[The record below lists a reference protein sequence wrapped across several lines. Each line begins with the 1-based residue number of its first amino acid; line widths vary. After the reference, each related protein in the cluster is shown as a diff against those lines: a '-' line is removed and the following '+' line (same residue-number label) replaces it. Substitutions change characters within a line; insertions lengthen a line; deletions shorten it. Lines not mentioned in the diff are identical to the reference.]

1 LSPIVRILRADCPE
15 SIEGADRRFHD
26 NGGLMI
32 NETRGVWYC
41 CASASGGYSA
51 VGLVRLLKNCS
62 HTAAVEW
69 VRLFLDQHAGTGS
82 VDHIDDDHESLADGA
97 DALASRAQAEA
108 IQDRC
113 VEVGG
118 TAGERYM
125 LSRKIGPPYP
135 ATAWIEEAQPGV
147 GGLVGTLTAHDRVV
161 GFQLLYID
169 FDGQKSLVAPSRRR
183 FMLEKAPEA
192 LFEMDYQGENQEV
205 VLTEGFEDALSVY
218 RYGTRRCRV
227 AGMPGIAT
235 LRHLQFPRGT
245 KVTICRDG
253 DPPGSPPD
261 KALAAGIDRLIFD
274 GIEVLLTKT
283 PLGFDANRVLCEEGV
298 DALRRL
304 LNEAEKAEL
313 SLAGE
318 VQRLARLDA
327 AEYDQQRQ
335 SIAKKLKIRVATL
348 DKLVANAR
356 AGIKGDDDDWRD
368 VDEDAPWEQPVDLG
382 ATLDRALIEV
392 GRYIVAPE
400 LHLAVFVVWAAHTHV
415 VHNPIARLQKSPR
428 LAVSS
433 RVKGSG
439 KTTALEVTSC
449 LSARGRMASSYTA
462 ASVMRGMAARQPTLC
477 LDETDRLL
485 KDDKSDLVA
494 ILNAGDRRST
504 AIVERAM
511 QTSDGRWVVE
521 DLNVWG
527 AVAFAGIDD
536 LPETLADRSV
546 RILLRK
552 ASSIDVK
559 DHLRDGISLEL
570 IELRRQLTAWG
581 KQLIELPDPDLPEVL
596 RRQAGR
602 IGDNWRPLV
611 AIADLAGGRWPKL
624 IREAALASLVR
635 EEQLS
640 ILERLLI
647 GIRAA
652 FNAQPKDDNALD
664 NRERIRTRTLIEHL
678 LRDEGEEWGIANGGR
693 VISPYWLRT
702 QLRGLLSP
710 PGSQDWWS
718 GPTAHRVKHSGY
730 QRIQF
735 KDVWETHIPPETVDE
750 AAATTRAEEA
760 DRPAP
765 SPPTHSLASGAS
777 GASGNGEDF
786 RHRESTNPAPDAEI
800 APDEVLVKS
809 APDAE
814 AAPDGGFASGGTKPP
829 AKPPFAPGAP
839 DAPDLTEGVQGGNSA
854 TDPTPGKRG
863 RRPSK
868 LAEEVRDAYAGGQGG
883 LSIKQ
888 LSKQFGQ
895 PPSIIRR
902 LLGLR

>member
-1 LSPIVRILRADCPE
+1 VLA
-15 SIEGADRRFHD
+15 EG
-26 NGGLMI
+26 L
-32 NETRGVWYC
+32 
-41 CASASGGYSA
+41 
-51 VGLVRLLKNCS
+51 
-62 HTAAVEW
+62 
-69 VRLFLDQHAGTGS
+69 
-82 VDHIDDDHESLADGA
+82 
-97 DALASRAQAEA
+97 
-108 IQDRC
+108 
-113 VEVGG
+113 
-118 TAGERYM
+118 
-125 LSRKIGPPYP
+125 
-135 ATAWIEEAQPGV
+135 
-147 GGLVGTLTAHDRVV
+147 
-161 GFQLLYID
+161 
-169 FDGQKSLVAPSRRR
+169 
-183 FMLEKAPEA
+183 
-192 LFEMDYQGENQEV
+192 
-205 VLTEGFEDALSVY
+205 EDALSIY
-218 RYGTRRCRV
+218 RYGARRCRV
-227 AGMPGIAT
+227 VGMPGIAT

-245 KVTICRDG
+245 KFTICRDG
-253 DPPGSPPD
+253 DEETSPAA

-274 GIEVLLTKT
+274 GVAVWTTKT
-283 PLGFDANRVLCEEGV
+283 PLGFDANRIPCEGGV

-304 LNEAEKAEL
+304 LDGAEKAEL

-327 AEYDQQRQ
+327 QEYDRQRQ
-335 SIAKKLKIRVATL
+335 SIAKKFGIRVKTL
-348 DKLVANAR
+348 DTLVANAR
-356 AGIKGDDDDWRD
+356 AGIKGDDDWRD

-392 GRYIVAPE
+392 GRRYIVAPE

-428 LAVSS
+428 LAISS

-439 KTTALEVTSC
+439 KTTALEVTCC

-504 AIVERAM
+504 ALVERAM
-511 QTSDGRWVVE
+511 QTADGRWVVE

-552 ASSIDVK
+552 ASSKDVT

-570 IELRRQLTAWG
+570 IELRRQLASWG
-581 KQLIELPDPDLPEVL
+581 KQLTEVPDPDLPEIL
-596 RRQAGR
+596 MRQAGR
-602 IGDNWRPLV
+602 VGDNWRPLI
-611 AIADLAGGRWPKL
+611 AIADIAGGGWPKL
-624 IREAALASLVR
+624 IREAALTSLVR
-635 EEQLS
+635 EEPLS
-640 ILERLLI
+640 VLERLLI

-652 FNAQPKDDNALD
+652 FNAQPVDEKAAD
-664 NRERIRTRTLIEHL
+664 NRDRVQTRTLIEHL

-693 VISPYWLRT
+693 VISPYCLRT

-710 PGSQDWWS
+710 PGAQDWWS
-718 GPTAHRVKHSGY
+718 GPAAHRVKHSGY
-730 QRIQF
+730 LRIQF
-735 KDVWETHIPPETVDE
+735 KDVWETYIPPETVD
-750 AAATTRAEEA
+750 ATAATAQTEDA

-765 SPPTHSLASGAS
+765 SPRTFSVTSDAS

-786 RHRESTNPAPDAEI
+786 RHQENTNPAPDAET
-800 APDEVLVKS
+800 APDEVFVRS
-809 APDAE
+809 APDAAAPDAKAAPDAE
-814 AAPDGGFASGGTKPP
+814 TAPDGGVPSGGIKPP
-829 AKPPFAPGAP
+829 ANPPFAPAAPAAP
-839 DAPDLTEGVQGGNSA
+839 DPPERVRGGNGA

-868 LAEEVRDAYAGGQGG
+868 LTEEVRNAYADGYG
-883 LSIKQ
+883 LSVKQ

-895 PPSIIRR
+895 PQSIIRR
-902 LLGLR
+902 LLGFR